1 MYMYF
6 ANVDSLISFL
16 APLMNWM
23 EDEDAVLSSTE
34 SFEKKHSQSI
44 CLVCMNV
51 EEYKYI
57 RKKTEKKM
65 SSIPFRFWTWNCN
78 ENMTWICIKLS
89 LHYFLSVE
97 NENINEWNFKNNKYL
112 CLNNIIIDEL

>member
-51 EEYKYI
+51 EEYKYKEKN
-57 RKKTEKKM
+57 RKENVFH
-65 SSIPFRFWTWNCN
+65 SVPFLD
-78 ENMTWICIKLS
+78 MKL
-89 LHYFLSVE
+89 
-97 NENINEWNFKNNKYL
+97 
-112 CLNNIIIDEL
+112 